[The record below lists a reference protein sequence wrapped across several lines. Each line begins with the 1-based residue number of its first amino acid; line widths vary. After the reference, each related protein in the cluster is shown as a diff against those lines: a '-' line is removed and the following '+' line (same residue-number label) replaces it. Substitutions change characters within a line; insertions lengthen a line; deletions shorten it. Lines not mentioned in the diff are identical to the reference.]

1 LRLVVQAI
9 VAAVCLLLAPRIWAD
24 AQKQLDIATTRYQN
38 GRYEEAADILS
49 KLLSV
54 PADPST
60 PEGLERQAVNRR
72 ARPYYAATLH
82 ALGRVDEA
90 RVVALEQYRDDPF
103 FELPAGQFP
112 PPVTELF
119 IEVEAENRDE
129 IEELQGRVMADK
141 QDLAARRARLEKAR
155 AERLRELERLASEE
169 VEIVHRSR
177 WIAAVPFGVG
187 QFQNDDYGLGAFFL
201 IGETLTLG
209 AAIASAG
216 VAWDTALKIGGPK
229 FDDQGNTIDKQAL
242 VERYQVAQVVNWVS
256 FGACASLVVA
266 GIIEAQVS
274 FEGTTVTRKK
284 RPIPPPVVPDAIV
297 TESGVAFGLTGHF

>member
-1 LRLVVQAI
+1 MQAI
-9 VAAVCLLLAPRIWAD
+9 VAAVCLLLAPRLWAD

-60 PEGLERQAVNRR
+60 PEGVDRQAVNRR

-90 RVVALEQYRDDPF
+90 RAVALEQYRDDPF

-119 IEVEAENRDE
+119 IEVEAEHRDE
-129 IEELQGRVMADK
+129 IEELQGKVMADK

-155 AERLRELERLASEE
+155 AERLRELERLASEQ
-169 VEIVHRSR
+169 VEIIQRSR
-177 WIAAVPFGVG
+177 WIAAIPFGVG
-187 QFQNDDYGLGAFFL
+187 QFQNDAHALGAFFA
-201 IGETLTLG
+201 IGETLALG
-209 AAIASAG
+209 ATLASAG
-216 VAWDTALKIGGPK
+216 VALDTAIKIGGPDK
-229 FDDQGNTIDKQAL
+229 DEQGTDIKKL
-242 VERYQVAQVVNWVS
+242 ELLERYRDAQLANWIS
-256 FGACASLVVA
+256 LGIGASLLVA

-274 FEGTTVTRKK
+274 FEDTKVIKTK

-297 TESGVAFGLTGHF
+297 TESGALFGLTGHF